1 MFNRLASIIVIFSFF
16 SIALLFSGYVPPT
29 VTLFDQTELPMPKI
43 YTEAD
48 MVRLAPQIEEI
59 LKTAP
64 IAKATVNT
72 SIDGKQLKCL
82 QENIF
87 FESRNQSIVG
97 QLMVGVVTLSRTGEV
112 RYPDTVCG
120 VVFQKKQ
127 FSWTNKGKKEPNLN
141 NIIERAAWERAEII
155 ANIMI
160 NLGLEKYG
168 LGVTHYHT
176 TKVKPKWSKSDKLK
190 PILVIDDHVFYSE
203 NI

>member
-48 MVRLAPQIEEI
+48 MKRLTPQIEEI

-64 IAKATVNT
+64 IAKAVVNT
-72 SIDGKQLKCL
+72 SIDSKQLKCL

-97 QLMVGVVTLSRTGEV
+97 QLMVGVVTMARTGET

-127 FSWTNKGKKEPNLN
+127 FSWANKGKKKPNLK
-141 NIIERAAWERAEII
+141 NIIEKDAWDRAGMI
-155 ANIMI
+155 AGVMI
-160 NLGLEKYG
+160 NLGIEKYG

-176 TKVKPKWSKSDKLK
+176 TSVSPKWAKSNKLK
-190 PILVIDDHVFYSE
+190 PILVIGDHVFYSE